1 MFEIFMTYIRV
12 LLENVCGVCSH
23 VHIHVHIHSYTHIQS
38 YTQMY
43 VACVRCM
50 DDVFFLEMHMTYV
63 HILLETVCSVC

>member
-1 MFEIFMTYIRV
+1 VFEIFMTYIRV

-43 VACVRCM
+43 VACMRYM
-50 DDVFFLEMHMTYV
+50 DDVFFWKC
-63 HILLETVCSVC
+63 I